1 MKKLQLMFAV
11 LHGNSASPSRKA
23 LAKLL
28 FSASANSWTSVS
40 SWAFRRWCFE
50 TSNRDSAVG
59 QVNQNQGM
67 ENSCGHVT
75 ICWTGL
81 LWSIQ
86 FFQPGQVEARACACP
101 RWPYV
106 AHLVALPCQDPVATT
121 QLSAQ
126 SWTRFICLELRQLHS
141 IRPQAAEDFQRLST
155 NRFKRLPEL
164 LNCCG
169 IKKTWPRDV
178 ACKRIFHYQIS
189 SASCLG
195 TGGCGILGYTEYAS
209 INPISLHM
217 GFAHMDNSEILGG
230 PCRQAF
236 LRLPS
241 LSQTFKLCINI
252 SYII

>member
-1 MKKLQLMFAV
+1 MKKLQLMFTV
-11 LHGNSASPSRKA
+11 LHGNSASPST

-40 SWAFRRWCFE
+40 SCAFRRWCFE
-50 TSNRDSAVG
+50 TTNQDSAIR
-59 QVNQNQGM
+59 QVKENQGM
-67 ENSCGHVT
+67 ENSCGHIT
-75 ICWTGL
+75 ICWTGI

-106 AHLVALPCQDPVATT
+106 AHLVALPCQDQVATT
-121 QLSAQ
+121 QLSAR

-169 IKKTWPRDV
+169 IKKSMASWCSLQTYFPLSDIICLLLRHRQLWNPGLNWI
-178 ACKRIFHYQIS
+178 CKHKS
-189 SASCLG
+189 KKPS
-195 TGGCGILGYTEYAS
+195 
-209 INPISLHM
+209 H
-217 GFAHMDNSEILGG
+217 GFCTHG
-230 PCRQAF
+230 
-236 LRLPS
+236 
-241 LSQTFKLCINI
+241 
-252 SYII
+252 